1 MDRGSASSSGG
12 IETNTGSSGS
22 GGGNLKGNKPARKSK
37 GARKSKQ
44 QQQQLQQQQ
53 QQLVDADGRPFD
65 KSSQHGA
72 GAGDDGNQ
80 GNTATGRKKG
90 TKKRKVC
97 TLYVVCCILCND
109 VRN

>member
-22 GGGNLKGNKPARKSK
+22 GGNLKGNKPARKSK

-44 QQQQLQQQQ
+44 QQLQQQQ
-53 QQLVDADGRPFD
+53 QQLVDADGRPID

-72 GAGDDGNQ
+72 VAGDDGNQ

-97 TLYVVCCILCND
+97 RLRVVYCIM
-109 VRN
+109 

>member
-22 GGGNLKGNKPARKSK
+22 GGGNVKGNKPARKSK
-37 GARKSKQ
+37 GARKSK
-44 QQQQLQQQQ
+44 QQQQ

-97 TLYVVCCILCND
+97 TLHVVCCILCND